1 MFPELAEL
9 MPQILTDERDVK
21 AQEERLKQVIEYRNL
36 VVVAMEKNGATQDE
50 VTLVHDET
58 IINSIQKKRQP
69 EDVAWAILQ

>member
-1 MFPELAEL
+1 MKKYFSEQL
-9 MPQILTDERDVK
+9 V
-21 AQEERLKQVIEYRNL
+21 RLGARMVSESQLIEYRNL